1 MSASSAQIKRSSRA
15 GVSALMAALL
25 LSGCA
30 TIPNLGAAPQ
40 VKPAQAYAAS
50 QSFQA
55 PAADWPDGA
64 WWTVY
69 GDDQLAALINE
80 ALSGAPDLA
89 QAEARVRQA
98 QALAEQ
104 SRAATL
110 PQLSAG
116 AQAGVQKQSYNNG
129 IPAAFVPQG
138 WNDVGQASLNL
149 SYEFDFW
156 GKNRAALAAA
166 TSDAEAARADA
177 AAARLA
183 LSTSIASAYA
193 DLAQLYADRD
203 AATDAVTV
211 RQRTSGLIGERLGQG
226 LENQSAAEQ
235 AHAGLAASQAQLAAV
250 DESIGLTRDRIAALM
265 GQGPDRGLKI
275 GRPMPGAIKAFG
287 LPQGLQADLIG
298 RRPDVAAARLRAQ
311 AASQRIKSAKAEF
324 YPNVNLS
331 ALIGLQSLG
340 LSSLVKAGSGY
351 GAVTGA
357 LSLPIF
363 SAGRLEGAYRG
374 RRAEYDAAVAS
385 YDSTLTHALQDV
397 ADVAVS
403 ERALGTRL
411 SRSQEAL
418 GASQRAYDLAQARYR
433 GGLSP
438 YLDVLTAEDSLI
450 ANRRAVADLQTRAFA
465 LDIDLVRALGGGFQ
479 AA

>member
-1 MSASSAQIKRSSRA
+1 M
-15 GVSALMAALL
+15 
-25 LSGCA
+25 
-30 TIPNLGAAPQ
+30 
-40 VKPAQAYAAS
+40 
-50 QSFQA
+50 
-55 PAADWPDGA
+55 
-64 WWTVY
+64 
-69 GDDQLAALINE
+69 
-80 ALSGAPDLA
+80 
-89 QAEARVRQA
+89 
-98 QALAEQ
+98 
-104 SRAATL
+104 
-110 PQLSAG
+110 
-116 AQAGVQKQSYNNG
+116 
-129 IPAAFVPQG
+129 
-138 WNDVGQASLNL
+138 
-149 SYEFDFW
+149 
-156 GKNRAALAAA
+156 
-166 TSDAEAARADA
+166 
-177 AAARLA
+177 
-183 LSTSIASAYA
+183 
-193 DLAQLYADRD
+193 
-203 AATDAVTV
+203 TV

-411 SRSQEAL
+411 SRGQEAL